1 MRPLLRLLQIGS
13 GEAVLT
19 WGCPWADTALAERRK
34 CMNPL
39 ACQSVTL
46 TCRLLYL
53 TFRSS
58 LKGNHLHSF
67 VAIILAVV
75 DLHGDLTVGV
85 AVAVA

>member
-1 MRPLLRLLQIGS
+1 
-13 GEAVLT
+13 
-19 WGCPWADTALAERRK
+19 
-34 CMNPL
+34 MNPL